1 MYSRLSVDTEKH
13 RASKARALSK
23 HGHKRACVR
32 RDTKVEEDEKV
43 KGEGEG
49 DVCVI
54 PERGLL
60 VLPRVR
66 ARYVYVCVYMRVM
79 RVA

>member
-13 RASKARALSK
+13 RASRARALSK

-32 RDTKVEEDEKV
+32 RDTKVEEDEK
-43 KGEGEG
+43 GEREG